1 MSNSSLVSKTLL
13 SPNHS
18 GRRKNPITIITPHCF
33 VGQVTL
39 ENGLKVFQPISKKA
53 SCNYL
58 IDKNGKIG
66 LCVDEANRSW
76 CSSSAYNDNRAVTI
90 EVASD
95 SKAPYAITDAAY
107 NSLVNLM
114 ADICRRNGK
123 TNITWISD
131 KETTM
136 SIDPADDEM
145 LISVHRWF
153 ANKSCPGDYIY
164 NRLPEIVGRVNE
176 ILTPKK
182 LYRVQVG
189 AFSNRQNAE
198 RLEAELRSKGYQT
211 IIKEE

>member
-1 MSNSSLVSKTLL
+1 MSNSNLISKTVR

-18 GRRKNPITIITPHCF
+18 GERKNPITIITPHCF

-39 ENGLKVFQPISKKA
+39 DNGLKVFQPTSKKA

-58 IDKNGKIG
+58 IDKYGKIG
-66 LCVDEANRSW
+66 LCVDEENRSW

-107 NSLVNLM
+107 NALVNLM

-123 TNITWISD
+123 THITWIAD
-131 KETTM
+131 KSKAM
-136 SIDPADDEM
+136 SMNPADDEM

-164 NRLPEIVGRVNE
+164 NRLPEIADKVNRLLKPN
-176 ILTPKK
+176 I

-189 AFSNRQNAE
+189 AFSSKENAE
-198 RLEAELRSKGYQT
+198 KLAKELRSKGYQT
-211 IIKEE
+211 IVKEG